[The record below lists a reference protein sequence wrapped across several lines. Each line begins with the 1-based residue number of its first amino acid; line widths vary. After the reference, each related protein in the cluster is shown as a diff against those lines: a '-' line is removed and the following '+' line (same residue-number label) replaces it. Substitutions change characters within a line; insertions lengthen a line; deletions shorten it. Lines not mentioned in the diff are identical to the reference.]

1 MRSSCVIHNS
11 PLFHCLT
18 LQGKKQLCLVTFDDS
33 PADDVTQ
40 YDVCS
45 GSSLDFDGTAITDEA
60 SVSMQPVAT
69 STHTDGSSD
78 YSHVW
83 MAGTRAGCDLLP
95 LEYSWD
101 GSTTAQT
108 SPCRH
113 VDVWS
118 DFGGSQIPHMGVAI
132 YTTTAMTGVGYR
144 TVVSSATS
152 GTIIPTCLPVVFN
165 EEVVGTSHARP

>member
-1 MRSSCVIHNS
+1 MSFTIPLCSIAS
-11 PLFHCLT
+11 P
-18 LQGKKQLCLVTFDDS
+18 LQGKRQLCLVTFDDS

-45 GSSLDFDGTAITDEA
+45 GSSLHFDGASIIDEA
-60 SVSMQPVAT
+60 SVSMQPAAT

-78 YSHVW
+78 YNHVW
-83 MAGTRAGCDLLP
+83 MSGMRAGCDLP
-95 LEYSWD
+95 LKYSWD

-108 SPCRH
+108 PPCRL
-113 VDVWS
+113 VDVRS

-132 YTTTAMTGVGYR
+132 YTTTAMTCTGYR

-152 GTIIPTCLPVVFN
+152 GTIIPASLPVMFN
-165 EEVVGTSHARP
+165 EEVVGTSHARQ